1 VWLGARESS
10 REWAEGFAA
19 HFSSIFRLLSFLHAR
34 QLEELEETYRQK
46 IAAEVDR
53 YDALIAQRDVT
64 NQAWD
69 GENSSLISTHDR
81 LVSKMKREHEEYLAE
96 EQVRV
101 PHTALCIACSC
112 LRASCTHLVGVW
124 QPGLLPDCVPLPSPY
139 SNLLSPSRSSLPPPP
154 PPPPPPPLH
163 HPHPA
168 PPPMHCIAGCVGGGG
183 ASAG

>member
-1 VWLGARESS
+1 MCVWEHVRAQESGQTLCS
-10 REWAEGFAA
+10 PCSFQ
-19 HFSSIFRLLSFLHAR
+19 LLSFLHAR

-101 PHTALCIACSC
+101 LHTALCSACSC
-112 LRASCTHLVGVW
+112 QRESCTHFVGLW
-124 QPGLLPDCVPLPSPY
+124 QPVLRPDCVPLPSPY
-139 SNLLSPSRSSLPPPP
+139 SNLLSSSSSALPPSPP
-154 PPPPPPPLH
+154 SHHPPLSR
-163 HPHPA
+163 PQ
-168 PPPMHCIAGCVGGGG
+168 CT
-183 ASAG
+183 ASLVA